1 MGYMR
6 SYQGDYMRS
15 YVGDPG
21 LFGFIG
27 KLAGK
32 ILRKTPI
39 GRAATA
45 VGILKPPGPPGF
57 GGIPPPPRGLGQVPV
72 GPGTQVPVRFNPRAI
87 APGGQPFI
95 TAQGCAPTGYH
106 FAKDGSGRL
115 VRNRR
120 MNVANVHALR
130 RATRR
135 QKGFVKLA
143 KRSLPP
149 GYKIVTSSSR
159 RAHK

>member
-21 LFGFIG
+21 FFGGIFGKIAKIG
-27 KLAGK
+27 KGALAGA
-32 ILRKTPI
+32 LGAAGI
-39 GRAATA
+39 GKRPPAQ
-45 VGILKPPGPPGF
+45 GIPGPPGLV
-57 GGIPPPPRGLGQVPV
+57 GGRIPI
-72 GPGTQVPVRFNPRAI
+72 GPGTRTPVRFRPGKLL
-87 APGGQPFI
+87 PGGEPAFDIPGQP
-95 TAQGCAPTGYH
+95 CPSNYH
-106 FAKDGSGRL
+106 LAKDGSGRL

-120 MNVANVHALR
+120 MNVANVKALR

-149 GYKIVTSSSR
+149 GYRITTS
-159 RAHK
+159 RARK

>member
-21 LFGFIG
+21 LFGFAKKFLGGIIRRSPLG
-27 KLAGK
+27 QLLPA
-32 ILRKTPI
+32 PI
-39 GRAATA
+39 RPPPPMFQ
-45 VGILKPPGPPGF
+45 GIPGPPGLGRIPV
-57 GGIPPPPRGLGQVPV
+57 GGPGRVPV
-72 GPGTQVPVRFNPRAI
+72 KIHPSKI
-87 APGGQPFI
+87 LPGGAPFL
-95 TAQGCAPTGYH
+95 TAAPPCAPTGYH

-120 MNVANVHALR
+120 MNVANVKALR
-130 RATRR
+130 RASRR

-149 GYKIVTSSSR
+149 GYRITTSSSR
-159 RAHK
+159 RSK